1 MTIKDYISRHPV
13 LVRRV
18 LTFVLMACLVVL
30 DAWDDAR
37 HARGARN
44 TWILPVGIA
53 LILTAMSMWN
63 FRHFRF
69 KCASCH
75 RSLSAKALVF
85 VWSKP
90 ACPHCGANFDNPTP
104 ASNKRVG
111 GVLRTENSTGG
122 HVTPELPM
130 TYRARPMKKVLLAL
144 GSGIF
149 VAIGRLAYPLTPFAA
164 LVTIIIF
171 SLIALVGIVGSLPG
185 SSYLTLT
192 EQGFLVVSLFRK
204 RFVAWSNVQS
214 FVPVKIQRKGI
225 VGWNHSPG
233 FSQPQRRP
241 GIRTTFAGLE
251 AVLPDTYGMSSEQLA
266 SLMNTTRDAHAKS
279 AR

>member
-1 MTIKDYISRHPV
+1 MTIKDYLGRHPV

-18 LTFVLMACLVVL
+18 LTFVLIACVVVL
-30 DAWDDAR
+30 DAWDDTR
-37 HARGARN
+37 HARGARH
-44 TWILPVGIA
+44 TWIVPVGIA
-53 LILTAMSMWN
+53 LIMTAMWTRD
-63 FRHFRF
+63 FRYFRF

-75 RSLSAKALVF
+75 QGLSKKALVF

-90 ACPHCGANFDNPTP
+90 ACPHCGANFDDPMP
-104 ASNKRVG
+104 AANELVGRVPPI
-111 GVLRTENSTGG
+111 ENSPGG
-122 HVTPELPM
+122 HVMPELPV
-130 TYRARPMKKVLLAL
+130 TYRARPMKKVLVAL

-149 VAIGRLAYPLTPFAA
+149 VPIGILAYPLTSIAA
-164 LVTIIIF
+164 LVSIIVF
-171 SLIALVGIVGSLPG
+171 GLFALVGIVGSLPG

-192 EQGFLVVSLFRK
+192 EQGFLVVNLFRK

-214 FVPVKIQRKGI
+214 FVPVKFQHKGI

-233 FSQPQRRP
+233 FSRPQRRL

-251 AVLPDTYGMSSEQLA
+251 AVLPETYGMSSEQLA
-266 SLMNTTRDAHAKS
+266 SLMNATRDAHAKS